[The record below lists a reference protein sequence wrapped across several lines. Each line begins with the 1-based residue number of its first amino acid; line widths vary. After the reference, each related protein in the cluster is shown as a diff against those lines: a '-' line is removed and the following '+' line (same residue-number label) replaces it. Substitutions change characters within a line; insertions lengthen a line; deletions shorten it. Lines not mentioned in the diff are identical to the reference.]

1 MKHKN
6 FFSQRDYNK
15 KTKNLFMERRT
26 KIISTVGPKTNTE
39 SFISK
44 LCVAGTNVIRINM
57 SHASHAELEKII
69 TIVKKINKS
78 KICSVG
84 IMIDT
89 QGPEI
94 RTAPITNNIELIKGE
109 LVHLTPKALKGT
121 KYIVVDNLKQVK
133 GLKKGGKVS
142 LDNGAID
149 LSLIHI

>member
-1 MKHKN
+1 
-6 FFSQRDYNK
+6 
-15 KTKNLFMERRT
+15 MERRT

-44 LCVAGTNVIRINM
+44 LCGAGTNVIRINM

-69 TIVKKINKS
+69 TIVKRINKS

-94 RTAPITNNIELIKGE
+94 RTAPITKSIQLIKGE
-109 LVHLTPKALKGT
+109 VVHLTPKALKGT
-121 KYIVVDNLKQVK
+121 KYIIVDNLKQVK
-133 GLKKGGKVS
+133 GLKKEVKC
-142 LDNGAID
+142 L
-149 LSLIHI
+149 LITELLI